1 MSKSREN
8 KQIDVE
14 FKQAAENLRKAEE
27 NKLKAELELE
37 RALHKE
43 AVAERDLIKLQ
54 LENATAEA
62 IEKFSSIFLE
72 RLQDI
77 RIVRDIHDEE
87 EADLDID
94 DVYDLVEKIKKE
106 MLGE

>member
-1 MSKSREN
+1 MSKSRKN
-8 KQIDVE
+8 KQIEVD
-14 FKQAAENLRKAEE
+14 FKQATENLRKAELDTLKKE
-27 NKLKAELELE
+27 LALAKAECEMLTTEKRLLEIQL
-37 RALHKE
+37 
-43 AVAERDLIKLQ
+43 KL
-54 LENATAEA
+54 APAEA

-94 DVYDLVEKIKKE
+94 DVYDLVEEIKEE
-106 MLGE
+106 MLEK